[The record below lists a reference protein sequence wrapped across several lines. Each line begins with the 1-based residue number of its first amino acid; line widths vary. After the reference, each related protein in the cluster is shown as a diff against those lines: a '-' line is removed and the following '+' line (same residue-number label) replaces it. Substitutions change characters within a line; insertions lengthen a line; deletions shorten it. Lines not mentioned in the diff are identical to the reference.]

1 MLKQQITLQVQQPHI
16 TFNPPTLNLHPRFPF
31 PSSCLGLPVLLSR
44 PLCQGQLNT
53 DMGNTEISDTD
64 TDTGGNGAQSP
75 FPPLPVHWIRMPYT
89 IYYIYT
95 VSRLLNPV
103 SRIRLLS
110 SLNCATTMA
119 NIFIVFQ
126 RLFRCFFFFALCL
139 FVVVPF
145 VVLIVVVVVVEYLYL
160 LQVFVCR
167 FTASI
172 SIFGPSSAAGS
183 NSAKIPFCPLWHGR
197 VLIPFNGLH
206 KYKTTRQALQTE
218 EQ

>member
-1 MLKQQITLQVQQPHI
+1 
-16 TFNPPTLNLHPRFPF
+16 
-31 PSSCLGLPVLLSR
+31 
-44 PLCQGQLNT
+44 
-53 DMGNTEISDTD
+53 
-64 TDTGGNGAQSP
+64 
-75 FPPLPVHWIRMPYT
+75 MPYT
-89 IYYIYT
+89 IYNTIYT

-139 FVVVPF
+139 FLLLLCRVVVVPF
-145 VVLIVVVVVVEYLYL
+145 VVLIVVVAVVEYLYL

-183 NSAKIPFCPLWHGR
+183 NSAEIPFCPLWHGR
-197 VLIPFNGLH
+197 VLIPFNGLY
-206 KYKTTRQALQTE
+206 KYKTTRHALHWLKNSRTAFVLASQWT
-218 EQ
+218 

>member
-31 PSSCLGLPVLLSR
+31 PSSCLGLPVLRTR

-64 TDTGGNGAQSP
+64 TDTGGKETALSP
-75 FPPLPVHWIRMPYT
+75 RSHLPPTTPRPLNPYAVYY
-89 IYYIYT
+89 ILYIYT

-139 FVVVPF
+139 FLLLLCTVVVPF
-145 VVLIVVVVVVEYLYL
+145 VVLIVVVAVVEYLYL

-183 NSAKIPFCPLWHGR
+183 NSAEIPFCPL
-197 VLIPFNGLH
+197 
-206 KYKTTRQALQTE
+206 
-218 EQ
+218 